1 MEPTDSQDLIDLIR
15 SGGLGLAALVY
26 LSRLI
31 ERLIRSVENY
41 ANLERVELADGIKF
55 LGVKVD
61 RLLVNQERIII
72 ALTRYNASLPRPS
85 RIDLDDET

>member
-1 MEPTDSQDLIDLIR
+1 MEPTDSQDLIDLII

-41 ANLERVELADGIKF
+41 ANLERVELAEGIKF
-55 LGVKVD
+55 LSVKAD

-72 ALTRYNASLPRPS
+72 SLTRYSIS
-85 RIDLDDET
+85 RTHEVH